1 MAEVGSED
9 AELTTEYS
17 CGVMEP
23 GVRRRVQG
31 KKTGLGWDEREA
43 KPSKQGGQSAR
54 LQQTHLCQC
63 RAPGLGWRTGCHTD
77 TFPNGEDAAEG

>member
-23 GVRRRVQG
+23 GGEAQG
-31 KKTGLGWDEREA
+31 SGKEDRFGWDERE
-43 KPSKQGGQSAR
+43 
-54 LQQTHLCQC
+54 C
-63 RAPGLGWRTGCHTD
+63 
-77 TFPNGEDAAEG
+77 